1 MQRFI
6 LKNLFWILQF
16 LGWGAFSLFLV
27 ETANLSEKWQGTLII
42 TIGNMLVFIAMT
54 SVLRWSLNKFAPIEN
69 FKPIDLFKVF
79 IAVLITALLLPTVAY
94 YVGVGSGKILRFLFE
109 DSKDFFNKPP
119 TETNSYGKYIVYT
132 VIISGWTVFF
142 YIIKLI
148 RKSNNERIQR
158 LRLKDQVKQAQLNTL
173 KGHINPNFIFSSL
186 NSIKGLMLEDVPK
199 SRAMLTTLSEM
210 LRYSLIK
217 NDINGVL
224 LEEELEVSKNYIS
237 LFTIEESRK
246 FNVNYNIAPET
257 LSLLIPPL
265 LFPNLIELATRFGMF
280 EAKNEDSIT
289 VTSEIKN
296 NNLKISVAH
305 TSNMTVSNA
314 RQSLENMLKQ
324 RLKLLYGDNASYM
337 TNHEVNN
344 YTLWVTLPVHPF
356 KSLNS

>member
-6 LKNLFWILQF
+6 SKNLFWILQF
-16 LGWGAFSLFLV
+16 LGWGAFSLFV
-27 ETANLSEKWQGTLII
+27 TFIADIGEKWEGILII
-42 TIGNMLVFIAMT
+42 LLGNMIIFITMT
-54 SVLRWSLNKFAPIEN
+54 SILRWLLNKVAPIEN
-69 FKPIDLFKVF
+69 FKPIMLLRIIALVGVMSF
-79 IAVLITALLLPTVAY
+79 IFPHVAY
-94 YVGVGSGKILRFLFE
+94 YSGFIVGKIVRFLWE
-109 DSKDFFNKPP
+109 DTPEIFKKSPINP
-119 TETNSYGKYIVYT
+119 NSYSNYIGYT

-344 YTLWVTLPVHPF
+344 YTLWVTLPVHTF